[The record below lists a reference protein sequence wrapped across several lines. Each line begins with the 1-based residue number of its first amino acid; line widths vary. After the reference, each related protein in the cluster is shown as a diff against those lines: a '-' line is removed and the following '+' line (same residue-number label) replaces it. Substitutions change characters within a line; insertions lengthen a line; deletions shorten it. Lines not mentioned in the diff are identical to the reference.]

1 VIDSLEPKVAP
12 LLLLL
17 LLQPATAPSY
27 HCNPAAAA
35 SSYPKERKTK

>member
-1 VIDSLEPKVAP
+1 VIDNLEPKVAP
-12 LLLLL
+12 LLLL